1 MRLDVKVRG
10 FFPGGYIRHVGRSG
24 ELADGIPLPAEA
36 NQEQDPR
43 AARDCGSGQDGCE
56 HD

>member
-24 ELADGIPLPAEA
+24 ELAHGTPLPAEGH
-36 NQEQDPR
+36 QEQEP
-43 AARDCGSGQDGCE
+43 
-56 HD
+56 